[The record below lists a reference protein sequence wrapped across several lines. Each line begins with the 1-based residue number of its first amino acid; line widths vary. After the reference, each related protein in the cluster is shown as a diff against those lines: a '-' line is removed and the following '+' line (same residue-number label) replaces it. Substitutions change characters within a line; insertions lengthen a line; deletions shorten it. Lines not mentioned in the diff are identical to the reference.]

1 MKPGLLNGWLAP
13 AIIEHPLTDDLDKKV
28 EPIAPSERAVR
39 LSGQV
44 LGHVPHGAAIGLR
57 LIDVRKGMAL
67 VGVGYAPHLVGDP
80 ETQVISGGVITTLLD
95 IASGIATL
103 MSLDA
108 PEAIATLDL
117 RIDYMRAATPG
128 RDLLAR
134 CRVTRRTR
142 TIVFVSGV
150 CFEDSEEDPVAMSV
164 ATFMRASNESRA
176 LKEPEGAAD
185 RFKAPF

>member
-1 MKPGLLNGWLAP
+1 MSDP
-13 AIIEHPLTDDLDKKV
+13 AQPLS
-28 EPIAPSERAVR
+28 PPAPSDRAVR
-39 LSGQV
+39 LSGQL

-67 VGVGYAPHLVGDP
+67 VGVAYQPYLVGDP
-80 ETQVISGGVITTLLD
+80 ATGVISGGVITTLLD
-95 IASGIATL
+95 NGSGIATM

-134 CRVTRRTR
+134 CKVTRRTR

-150 CFEDSEEDPVAMSV
+150 CFEDNEEDPVATSV

-185 RFKAPF
+185 RFKAPM